1 MNYMALSRDHYIM
14 EPLFGGNTKM
24 ALLKDMLQV
33 RVNLDTKPLGNSN
46 SINYTGLE
54 MIERQVERYFKDNS
68 QKVKKKVSHVQS
80 LKMAQSIMESTRMI
94 STGEMEYLKAE
105 ENYINL
111 NLKMAILSAKQN
123 TNL

>member
-1 MNYMALSRDHYIM
+1 MQ
-14 EPLFGGNTKM
+14 
-24 ALLKDMLQV
+24 QV
-33 RVNLDTKPLGNSN
+33 RIILDTKPLANSY

-80 LKMAQSIMESTRMI
+80 LKMALKFMNSIRIMSARER
-94 STGEMEYLKAE
+94 EYGNAE
-105 ENYINL
+105 TKKYIYL
-111 NLKMAILSAKQN
+111 NLKKAILSAKQN